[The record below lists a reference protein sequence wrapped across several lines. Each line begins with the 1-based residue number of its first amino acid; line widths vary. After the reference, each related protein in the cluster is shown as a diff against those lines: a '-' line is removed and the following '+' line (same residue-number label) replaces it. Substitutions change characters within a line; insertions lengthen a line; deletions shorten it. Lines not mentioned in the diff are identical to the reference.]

1 MDGASSHQRLAPR
14 DTKTDKR
21 MEGTGIAMDHDMTL
35 TKLIE
40 LQAAATTGPWEVR
53 YEHPEVRTIAYI
65 KAPGRIL
72 EVCTIFGCDGVNEET
87 SNAELIEAARN
98 FDFAALDAKIKRYED
113 ALRFYS
119 DNWQSNSTG
128 DHTVP
133 GGFMSWQEPNDDLI
147 ADEGERAR
155 KALEGMEC

>member
-1 MDGASSHQRLAPR
+1 MN
-14 DTKTDKR
+14 
-21 MEGTGIAMDHDMTL
+21 L

-40 LQAAATTGPWEVR
+40 LQAAASKYVEIDAVDEDVDF
-53 YEHPEVRTIAYI
+53 YA
-65 KAPGRIL
+65 
-72 EVCTIFGCDGVNEET
+72 
-87 SNAELIEAARN
+87 AARN

-155 KALEGMEC
+155 KALEGME